1 MNVSDPAVR
10 LAAAAALVLL
20 YAAMCAAIWLRERRR
35 HRAQAAQAQALASA
49 REGVQPLLV
58 VYASQTGQAEELARE
73 TARLL
78 HTAGEPVHLC
88 ALDQLDAGLLARSR
102 RALFLASTYGE
113 GDAPDNAAAF
123 QQACMGAEE
132 GDAGD
137 LSQLQYGLLALGDRQ
152 YTHFCGFGRQL
163 DAWLR
168 ARGAVQLFECVEM
181 DNGDPAALTAWQ
193 HHLAQVSSLSELPAW
208 EAPAFGPWTLAA
220 RSHLNPG
227 SAGAPVHLLELVP
240 PAGEAA
246 TWESGDLVQVC
257 VPADLEHPREYSIAS
272 LASDGR
278 VHLVVRQAL
287 RDDGT
292 PGLASHWLTH
302 GAPVGEAVQM
312 RLRAHRN
319 FRLEDN
325 AARPLILV
333 GNGTGIAGLRSH
345 LRARA
350 QAGAGQPNWLLFGE
364 RHAAHDFLFRDEL
377 LAWQAGGV
385 ITRLDLAFS
394 RDDPSNKVYVQDLLQ
409 EHAAAVREW
418 VEGRGAAIYVCGS
431 LQGMAQGV
439 DMALT
444 GLLGPAPMAELVRS
458 GRYRRDVY

>member
-10 LAAAAALVLL
+10 LAAAVALVLL
-20 YAAMCAAIWLRERRR
+20 YAALCAAIWLRERRR
-35 HRAQAAQAQALASA
+35 HQAQAAQAMALASA
-49 REGVQPLLV
+49 REGVQSLLV

-88 ALDQLDAGLLARSR
+88 ALDKLDAAMLARSR

-123 QQACMGAEE
+123 QEACMGAVDE
-132 GDAGD
+132 AMPD

-152 YTHFCGFGRQL
+152 YAHFCGFGRLL

-168 ARGAVQLFECVEM
+168 ARGAVPLFECVEM
-181 DNGDPAALTAWQ
+181 DNGDPAALMAWQ

-208 EAPAFGPWTLAA
+208 EAPAFGQWTLAA

-227 SAGAPVHLLELVP
+227 SAGAPVHLVELAP

-246 TWESGDLVQVC
+246 AWESGDLVQVC
-257 VPADLEHPREYSIAS
+257 VPGDMVHPREYSIAS

-278 VHLVVRQAL
+278 VHLVVRQAT
-287 RDDGT
+287 REDGT
-292 PGLASHWLTH
+292 PGLASHWLTT
-302 GAPVGEAVQM
+302 GAQVGAAVPM

-325 AARPLILV
+325 ASRPLILV

-345 LRARA
+345 LRSRA
-350 QAGAGQPNWLLFGE
+350 QAGAGPNWLLFGE
-364 RHAAHDFLFRDEL
+364 RNAAHDFLFRDEL
-377 LAWQAGGV
+377 TAWQASGV
-385 ITRLDLAFS
+385 LTRLDLAFS
-394 RDDPSNKVYVQDLLQ
+394 RDDPAHKVYVQDLLQ
-409 EHAAAVREW
+409 AHAASVRAW
-418 VEGRGAAIYVCGS
+418 VEEQGAAIYVCGS

>member
-1 MNVSDPAVR
+1 MNFSDPTVR

-20 YAAMCAAIWLRERRR
+20 YAAMCVAIWLRERRR

-88 ALDQLDAGLLARSR
+88 TLDQLDAGLLARSR

-123 QQACMGAEE
+123 QQASMGSEE
-132 GDAGD
+132 GAAAD

-168 ARGAVQLFECVEM
+168 ARGAVPLFECVEM
-181 DNGDPAALTAWQ
+181 DNGDPAALMAWQ

-227 SAGAPVHLLELVP
+227 SAGAPVHLVELAP

-246 TWESGDLVQVC
+246 AWESGDLVQVC
-257 VPADLEHPREYSIAS
+257 VPGDMAHPREYSIAS

-350 QAGAGQPNWLLFGE
+350 QAGAGPNWLLFGE
-364 RHAAHDFLFRDEL
+364 RNAAHDFLFRDEL
-377 LAWQAGGV
+377 LAGQASGV
-385 ITRLDLAFS
+385 LTRLDLAFS
-394 RDDPSNKVYVQDLLQ
+394 RDDPAHKVYVQDLLQ
-409 EHAAAVREW
+409 AQAATVRAW
-418 VEGRGAAIYVCGS
+418 VEGQGAAIYVCGS

-439 DMALT
+439 DLALA
-444 GLLGPAPMAELVRS
+444 GLLGPVRMAELVRS